1 MKHKKWIIFLTAV
14 AITVLPFT
22 AFATDIVTNADT
34 ADTAGKAL
42 VLLFKYLIIAAIFE
56 SVFACIFQWTWFV
69 KKAHSIGAKTIIK
82 IAISWIA
89 VSQYKVLDI
98 MNNIS
103 VELFNAAPQT
113 TLIGPIITALVIAGG
128 SSGIYGMLGKIGFRD
143 LIQQKEKEER
153 LAPSPASSL
162 ENAS

>member
-1 MKHKKWIIFLTAV
+1 MDQRKWIVFLTVV
-14 AITVLPFT
+14 AITVLPLT
-22 AFATDIVTNADT
+22 ALAAESFANAQT

-103 VELFNAAPQT
+103 VDLFGAEPQT
-113 TLIGPIITALVIAGG
+113 TLVGPIITALVIAGG

-143 LIQQKEKEER
+143 LIQQKKKEER
-153 LAPSPASSL
+153 LAPPPVSSI
-162 ENAS
+162 ESTS